1 MTRLTL
7 AEKTSIDDKY
17 VLPRNSLER
26 ERLQNQHQIFT
37 EAFNGRLIID
47 KTVKLR
53 VGYRILDSG
62 TGAASWILDLAKNAA
77 KAVEIV
83 GVDISA
89 AMFPDEIPSNVT
101 LYETS
106 FMELPPSWDGSFDI
120 VNQRLLIAALTIEEW
135 HTTISRLFRVLKPGG
150 SIQITEVGHYATLYE
165 STILPATKICD
176 GYCAAIFQKRN
187 LLGFDCWLQLPVLL
201 EEAGFM
207 NIQVEVQRAPLG
219 NQWGKL
225 GILGAQNWH
234 GVYRSMGV
242 ACLEEGGLG
251 VCESQAEIEVVVE
264 QARKEWDENPGV
276 FIQVYAITARKPS

>member
-1 MTRLTL
+1 MTGLTL

-37 EAFNGRLIID
+37 EAFDGRLIID

-53 VGYRILDSG
+53 AGYRILDSG
-62 TGAASWILDLAKNAA
+62 TGAASWILDLAKKAP

-89 AMFPDEIPSNVT
+89 AMFPDEIPNNVT

-106 FMELPPSWDGSFDI
+106 FMELPSSWDGSFDL

-135 HTTISRLFRVLKPGG
+135 RTTVSRLSRVLKPGG
-150 SIQITEVGHYATLYE
+150 CIQITEVGHYATLCE

-187 LLGFDCWLQLPVLL
+187 LLGFDCWLQLSVLL
-201 EEAGFM
+201 KEAGFV

-219 NQWGKL
+219 KQWGKL
-225 GILGAQNWH
+225 GIMGAQNWH

-251 VCESQAEIEVVVE
+251 VCESQAEIDVVVE